1 MATARISIIGLGRIG
16 TSLGLALRQIPGEFQ
31 LVGHDR
37 DGKAAANAKKVKA
50 VDQTNWNLPSS
61 VEGAA
66 LVILALPVGE
76 VRKVLEVISED
87 LSPGAVVTDTTSLKA
102 PLVAWADE
110 LLPEGV
116 SFIGGNPIVS
126 ISEDEDI
133 SADAFRDAVYCLT
146 PSTKASEDAVRLI
159 SDLLGHLGAKPFFV
173 DPGEHDGLM
182 AAVDHLPPLLSAT
195 LINVT
200 TGESSWREMRRVA
213 AGRFESGTDLGARY
227 VEDLSELYMH
237 NQDNILRWI
246 DRYISALQ
254 QMRELIQQEEDTEES
269 LKSTF
274 DKALEA
280 RAIWLIDRAEARWET
295 EEIPRSTEGGTGMMR
310 QLFLGN
316 RPGNRRRG
324 HDKD

>member
-1 MATARISIIGLGRIG
+1 MATAQITIIGLGRVG
-16 TSLGLALRQIPGEFQ
+16 TSLGLALRQVPGEFQ

-50 VDQTNWNLPSS
+50 VDRTNWNLPSS

-76 VRKVLEVISED
+76 VRKVLEVIAED
-87 LSPGAVVTDTTSLKA
+87 LLPGVVVTDTTSLKG

-110 LLPEGV
+110 VLPEGV

-126 ISEDEDI
+126 ISEDENI

-146 PSTKASEDAVRLI
+146 PSTKASAEAVRLI
-159 SDLLGHLGAKPFFV
+159 SDLVSHLGARPFFV

-200 TGESSWREMRRVA
+200 VGESSWREMRRVA
-213 AGRFESGTDLGARY
+213 AGRYETGTNLGARS
-227 VEDLSELYMH
+227 VADLADLYIH
-237 NQDNILRWI
+237 NRENILRWI
-246 DRYISALQ
+246 DRYIGALQ
-254 QMRELIQQEEDTEES
+254 QVRDLIQHEENVGKALSE
-269 LKSTF
+269 TF
-274 DKALEA
+274 DQALEA
-280 RAIWLIDRAEARWET
+280 RTRWLLDRAGARWET
-295 EEIPRSTEGGTGMMR
+295 EELPRTDAGGTNMMR
-310 QLFLGN
+310 QLFMGS
-316 RPGNRRRG
+316 RPGRR
-324 HDKD
+324 DKERR